1 MPVVVAA
8 ISDSEGEPVQSDIA
22 TSSLGQGTSCSDN
35 NVKWWVNQSEMSRE
49 QGPWKQEQKNKIVVL
64 NKSSEPLQ
72 NIMAVGSLGQ
82 ETSSSGSDLL

>member
-1 MPVVVAA
+1 
-8 ISDSEGEPVQSDIA
+8 
-22 TSSLGQGTSCSDN
+22 
-35 NVKWWVNQSEMSRE
+35 MSRE